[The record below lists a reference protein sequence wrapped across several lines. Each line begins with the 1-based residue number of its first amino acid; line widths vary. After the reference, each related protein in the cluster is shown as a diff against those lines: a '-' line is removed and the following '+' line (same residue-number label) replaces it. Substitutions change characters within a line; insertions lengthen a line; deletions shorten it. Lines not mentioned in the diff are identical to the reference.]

1 MDKFQRPFFAESC
14 KLDHCSSFDINASE
28 IIKGFGRPGSFC
40 CWVTLCSQLF
50 THRNLLNGVPNT
62 NEGIGCDFFLQN
74 SVEIRI
80 EEKGERRVKSIQKS
94 EIL

>member
-1 MDKFQRPFFAESC
+1 MQRAVSWITAAALTLMLQ
-14 KLDHCSSFDINASE
+14 KSDVL
-28 IIKGFGRPGSFC
+28 IKGFGRPGSFC
-40 CWVTLCSQLF
+40 FWVSLCPQLF

-80 EEKGERRVKSIQKS
+80 EEKGEKRVKSIQKS
-94 EIL
+94 EFL